1 MARTTAAQ
9 KAETHQRII
18 THAAKAFRAR
28 GGGVGIG
35 DVMSDLGL
43 THGGFYRHFGSKD
56 DLFVEAVAE
65 ALQEIAE
72 RLVRAAQRAAPG
84 REREAII
91 NAYLSSEHL
100 AHPATWC
107 AVAALAGDLGRA
119 PLAVRKRLDAAMF
132 TYMQRLAPYM
142 AGATD
147 DERRRNFI
155 VLISG
160 MAGAIA
166 MIRSFGDKQM
176 RENALAMARDYYLA
190 AFAG

>member
-1 MARTTAAQ
+1 MARTTSAQ
-9 KAETHQRII
+9 KTETHHRII
-18 THAAKAFRAR
+18 KHAAKAFRAH

-56 DLFVEAVAE
+56 DLFVEAVSE
-65 ALQEIAE
+65 AFEEVAE
-72 RLVRAAQRAAPG
+72 RLVRAAQRAEPG

-91 NAYLSSEHL
+91 DAYLSPEHL
-100 AHPATWC
+100 AHPETWC

-132 TYMQRLAPYM
+132 AYMQRLAPYM
-142 AGATD
+142 SGATD

-160 MAGAIA
+160 MAGAIM
-166 MIRSFGDKQM
+166 MIRTFGDKQM
-176 RENALAMARDYYLA
+176 REQALAMARDYYLV
-190 AFAG
+190 AFAA